1 MMKSLKYLVLTMAC
15 ILVLPSLQAVGKKD
29 NPWKQVKK
37 NYQTLI
43 TPKGPLSDEFVL
55 AADEFL
61 QKLQADGSWSD
72 LNYQDTRRSA
82 WEPSTHAN
90 RVMNLAVLYRNEQS
104 KYYHSAEIAKAI
116 HKALAWWFK
125 NKPVCTNW
133 WYNQIGTPGTF
144 GRAFL
149 ILDDFMTPE
158 ELKGAIEVMDNAK
171 LGMTGQN
178 KIWQAQNVLMKAL
191 LQGDAEL
198 VKQVRDIIASEIVT
212 GQPEGIKP
220 DWSFHQHGP
229 QQQFGNYG
237 LSFLSTMSFF
247 TRLFQGTPYAF
258 SEEQNQILKNLVE
271 QGYRWILWHG
281 LMDMNSLGRQL
292 VPAAQRSKGASA
304 IQSSTGY
311 GYAPEYLGLGNTLTG
326 IKHFDDSDMTILR
339 TNDWMFSV
347 RMSSNRCIGTEY
359 VNEDNRIG
367 YYLGDGATYY
377 YLTGEEYFD
386 IFPYWDW
393 HRIPGVTAPCV
404 TTPIPESKA
413 MKTNNKSDLVGG
425 MEFEG
430 KGFSAMQLNRDG
442 LQAYKA
448 WLATP
453 EFILC
458 LGAGIQAE
466 EGYNVTTSVEQ
477 RLKNNAQLEQ
487 MDANG
492 VWTPIADNAKHFNV
506 GGDQQTYWHNNMGY
520 IVAGTAFVH
529 AGTEHRQG
537 RWSDNMGTYST
548 DLVDGDVMY
557 IYLDHGPVDK
567 SRGSYQYVV
576 LPNASKEETA
586 KFNMRQ
592 KVEVLQNSADAQ
604 VVCLPS
610 VGKGCWV
617 AAYSTKPVVFR
628 MPSTVARQG
637 GARPQMQRF
646 TPAAAGLYYIEHN
659 GTEWTVKAEKP
670 FRLTK

>member
-1 MMKSLKYLVLTMAC
+1 MA
-15 ILVLPSLQAVGKKD
+15 
-29 NPWKQVKK
+29 W
-37 NYQTLI
+37 
-43 TPKGPLSDEFVL
+43 
-55 AADEFL
+55 
-61 QKLQADGSWSD
+61 
-72 LNYQDTRRSA
+72 
-82 WEPSTHAN
+82 
-90 RVMNLAVLYRNEQS
+90 LYRNEQN
-104 KYYHSAEIAKAI
+104 KYYHSAEMAKAI

-125 NKPVCTNW
+125 NKPVCKNW
-133 WYNQIGTPGTF
+133 WFNEIGTPGTF

-149 ILDDFMTPE
+149 ILDDFLTPE

-258 SEEQNQILKNLVE
+258 SEEQMQILKNLVE

-292 VPAAQRSKGASA
+292 VPAAQRGKGSSA
-304 IQSSTGY
+304 IQSSIGY
-311 GYAPEYLGLGNTLTG
+311 GYAPEYLGSGNTLTG
-326 IKHFDDSDMTILR
+326 VKHFDDSDMTILR
-339 TNDWMFSV
+339 TNNWMFSV

-393 HRIPGVTAPCV
+393 RRIPGVTAPCV

-425 MEFEG
+425 MEYEG
-430 KGFSAMQLNRDG
+430 NGFSAMQLNRDG

-458 LGAGIQAE
+458 LGTGIQAE
-466 EGYNVTTSVEQ
+466 EGYDVTTSVEQ
-477 RLKNNAQLEQ
+477 RLKNNAQLEK
-487 MDANG
+487 MDVNG
-492 VWTPIADNAKHFNV
+492 KWTTIADNAKYFNV

-537 RWSDNMGTYST
+537 RWSDNMGTYSK

-557 IYLDHGPVDK
+557 IYLNHGPVDN

-586 KFNMRQ
+586 KFNMKQ

-617 AAYSTKPVVFR
+617 AAYSTKPVSFR
-628 MPSTVARQG
+628 MPSTVAKKG
-637 GARPQMQRF
+637 GGRPQMQRF
-646 TPAAAGLYYIEHN
+646 TPSAVGLYYIEHN
-659 GTEWTVKAEKP
+659 GTEWIVKAEKP